1 MVPFRVWSLA
11 WKVRT
16 THTDITPF
24 RQQRKHFCCLE
35 KKTEIRSWA
44 LKLKQKSSLHEGYLL
59 SLFHQGAKPAPRVKA
74 SCGSGFWAELPTAQL
89 STTSFAAPS
98 PLPHHLAVVPGVPEG
113 SGGGAGWTLSRYFG
127 FTDKR
132 RSGWWHIYPIGLLP
146 KLAMSFLG
154 SSQSLFLASGYWQ
167 CK

>member
-44 LKLKQKSSLHEGYLL
+44 LKLKQKSSLHEGCLL
-59 SLFHQGAKPAPRVKA
+59 SPFHHGAKLAPRVKA

-113 SGGGAGWTLSRYFG
+113 SLW
-127 FTDKR
+127 R
-132 RSGWWHIYPIGLLP
+132 RSRVDSLQILRLYRQAEIRLVAHLP
-146 KLAMSFLG
+146 HWPPA
-154 SSQSLFLASGYWQ
+154 
-167 CK
+167 